1 VLHARHKRH
10 LYGNPPFLTISGIL
24 GATVKPVINV
34 MGSLGEANHRKK
46 MQQQFP

>member
-1 VLHARHKRH
+1 MRAIKDTYTAIRI
-10 LYGNPPFLTISGIL
+10 FLTISGIL